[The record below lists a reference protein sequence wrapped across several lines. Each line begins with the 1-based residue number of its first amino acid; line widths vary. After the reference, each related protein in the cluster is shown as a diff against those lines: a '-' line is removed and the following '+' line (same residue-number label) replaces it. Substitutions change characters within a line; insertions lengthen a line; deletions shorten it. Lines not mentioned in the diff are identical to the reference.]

1 MKFYEIDTRVE
12 ELLLALVDEDG
23 VINEEAEREL
33 AELELADTEKTE
45 GVLLAIKG
53 MAAEAEA
60 IRNEE
65 KALADRRRVIEKKA
79 EGLKAF
85 IQRRL
90 AGEKFRTPRVAVSYR
105 KTTSCEVDD
114 GAWIF
119 WPEELQDQLTKQTT
133 TVDKAAV
140 KALLKDGRQI
150 DGARLVT
157 SQSMTIK

>member
-79 EGLKAF
+79 AGLKAF

>member
-1 MKFYEIDTRVE
+1 MKFYEIDAQIE
-12 ELLLALVDEDG
+12 AALEQLVDEDG
-23 VINEEAEREL
+23 VINEEAEAAL
-33 AELELADTEKTE
+33 DALEAANEQKTE
-45 GVLLAIKG
+45 SILLAIKG
-53 MAAEAEA
+53 LRAEAEA

-65 KALADRRRVIEKKA
+65 KALADRRRQLEKKA
-79 EGLKAF
+79 DSLTEF
-85 IQRRL
+85 IKDRL
-90 AGEKFRTPRVAVSYR
+90 AGEKFKTPRVAVSYR

>member
-1 MKFYEIDTRVE
+1 MKFYEIDAEIQKWTD
-12 ELLLALVDEDG
+12 LLVDEDG
-23 VINEEAEREL
+23 VINEEAEEAL
-33 AELELADTEKTE
+33 QSLEAADEAKTE

-60 IRNEE
+60 IRSEE

-90 AGEKFRTPRVAVSYR
+90 AGEKFKTARVSVSYR
-105 KTTSCEVDD
+105 KTTSCEVDE
-114 GAWIF
+114 GAWLF